1 MTLLNYTSL
10 IPIIFRLISHHR
22 ALYRQPIYLKK
33 GAQMRTG
40 WITGLIILLSFSSMA
55 YAEEAASLKTQRD
68 RVSYIIGRD
77 AGTHIKN
84 QLFDIDP
91 DIFMRGFRDALSGNK
106 SSLSDD
112 ETRETMAAFKEER
125 MKKHEEEVKKVTEKN
140 KKEGE
145 AFLAENKKKEGV
157 VTLPSGLQYKVIKEG
172 DGQTP
177 KETATVTVNYRGT
190 LLDGTEVDSSY
201 KRNEPAT
208 FPVKGVIPGWQEAL
222 QLMKVGSKWQLFIP
236 AGLAYGERG
245 TENLI
250 GPNAT
255 LIFEVELL
263 SIEDMGSG
271 SYH

>member
-1 MTLLNYTSL
+1 
-10 IPIIFRLISHHR
+10 
-22 ALYRQPIYLKK
+22 
-33 GAQMRTG
+33 MRTG

-55 YAEEAASLKTQRD
+55 YAEEAASLKTQKD
-68 RVSYIIGRD
+68 KISYLIGRD
-77 AGTHIKN
+77 AGSNLKKQSI
-84 QLFDIDP
+84 DVDP
-91 DIFMRGFRDALSGNK
+91 DIFMRGFRDELRGNK

-112 ETRETMAAFKEER
+112 ETRETMAAFKEEM
-125 MKKHEEEVKKVTEKN
+125 MKKHQEELKKVTEKN

-172 DGQTP
+172 DGQIP
-177 KETATVTVNYRGT
+177 KGTDKVTVNYRGS
-190 LLDGTEVDSSY
+190 LLDGTEFDSSY

-222 QLMKVGSKWQLFIP
+222 QLMKTGSKWQLFVP

-245 TENLI
+245 AGNVI
-250 GPNAT
+250 GPSST

-263 SIEDMGSG
+263 SIGEPGSKE
-271 SYH
+271 HP

>member
-1 MTLLNYTSL
+1 
-10 IPIIFRLISHHR
+10 
-22 ALYRQPIYLKK
+22 
-33 GAQMRTG
+33 MRTG

-55 YAEEAASLKTQRD
+55 YAEEAASLKTQKD
-68 RVSYIIGRD
+68 KISYLIGRD
-77 AGTHIKN
+77 AGSNLKKQSI
-84 QLFDIDP
+84 DVDP
-91 DIFMRGFRDALSGNK
+91 DIFMRGFRDELSGNK

-112 ETRETMAAFKEER
+112 ETRETMAAFKEEM
-125 MKKHEEEVKKVTEKN
+125 MKKHQEELKKVTEKN

-177 KETATVTVNYRGT
+177 KETDTVTVNYRGT
-190 LLDGTEVDSSY
+190 LLDGTEFDSSY

-222 QLMKVGSKWQLFIP
+222 QLMKTGSKWQLFVP
-236 AGLAYGERG
+236 AGLAYAERG
-245 TENLI
+245 AGNVI
-250 GPNAT
+250 SPNST

-263 SIEDMGSG
+263 SIGEPSG
-271 SYH
+271 EFHH